1 MFGAK
6 RKTILEQTAEIEIPK
21 SYPEPYKDEPP
32 QWESLSD
39 EERLSSWYGMGQP
52 APDIPDGTN
61 IEDAAS
67 NGDARAMYVLG
78 KMYYKGIRKE
88 ANLVHAGTWYSRAS
102 EVGNPFADYELAKMC
117 EFGFGMVKDT
127 ESASELYER
136 AYNAFLKMEE
146 KTPNKVTELKL
157 AILSEN
163 NLINEADP
171 AAAKH
176 WRKLA
181 TVQPA
186 APKFIP
192 QIVNDSS
199 PSLSDAAGNP
209 EPKENIRISGILKS
223 GKPQDVPA
231 EYIVPAE
238 RNPYAK
244 GDTEEE
250 IRELAMSI
258 QVNGLL
264 YPLLLNKI
272 SDTEYRIIAGEKRYK
287 AITRFLH
294 WDTIPSTVHEHL
306 SQNAAQLMLNAA
318 NLDVREYSSGQKLQ
332 FYMEVEM
339 VLRDMKDSGEYTG
352 ALQRGISEMLGIST
366 HQVRKYKRI
375 VESLPEEQ
383 LQKVIDGDISIE
395 RAYKLAQLFPDD
407 QPDTGRTSAF
417 AEKPDAAEKPKSG
430 HTSAFIEEPD
440 VAEKPKPGRTSAF
453 AGNPDAAKEPKP
465 GRTSA
470 FMEEPD
476 VMEELKPGR
485 ASAFK
490 DPQNYRE
497 AVSMLRILPFV
508 PGDICAVLE
517 DDQVQDGIIDRIELY
532 ETALVLSVMVKDT
545 RRPFPISTIG
555 KTIFIGEGCFDI
567 AEKSVKAS

>member
-21 SYPEPYKDEPP
+21 SYPEPYKDEPA

-39 EERLSSWYGMGQP
+39 EERLSLWYGMGQSV
-52 APDIPDGTN
+52 PDIPDGTD
-61 IEDAAS
+61 IEPWYEDAAS
-67 NGDARAMYVLG
+67 KGDTRAMYVVG

-102 EVGNPFADYELAKMC
+102 EAGNPFADYELAKMC

-146 KTPNKVTELKL
+146 KAPNKIIELKL
-157 AILSEN
+157 ATLSEN

-171 AAAKH
+171 TTARH

-181 TVQPA
+181 TVNPA
-186 APKFIP
+186 TPKFTP
-192 QIVNDSS
+192 QIMNDSS
-199 PSLSDAAGNP
+199 PALSDIAGNT
-209 EPKENIRISGILKS
+209 EPKENIKISGILKS
-223 GKPQDVPA
+223 GRPQNVPA
-231 EYIVPAE
+231 EYIVPAK

-244 GDTEEE
+244 SDTEEE
-250 IRELAMSI
+250 IHELAMSI

-287 AITRFLH
+287 AITRYLH

-318 NLDVREYSSGQKLQ
+318 NLDVRDYTSGQKLQ
-332 FYMEVEM
+332 FYMEVEQ

-352 ALQRGISEMLGIST
+352 ALQKGISEMLGIST

-375 VESLPEEQ
+375 VEALPEEQ
-383 LQKVIDGDISIE
+383 LQKVMDGDISLE
-395 RAYKLAQLFPDD
+395 RAYRLAQSAEKPDVMEEPVPGRTSAFAEEPD
-407 QPDTGRTSAF
+407 SMEEPQPGRTSAF
-417 AEKPDAAEKPKSG
+417 AEKPNVIEEPESG
-430 HTSAFIEEPD
+430 RTSAFVGKADAIEEPY
-440 VAEKPKPGRTSAF
+440 PGRTSAF
-453 AGNPDAAKEPKP
+453 
-465 GRTSA
+465 
-470 FMEEPD
+470 
-476 VMEELKPGR
+476 
-485 ASAFK
+485 K
-490 DPQNYRE
+490 DPKNYKE
-497 AVSMLRILPFV
+497 AVSMLRMMPFA

-517 DDQVQDGIIDRIELY
+517 DGQVQDGFIDRIELS
-532 ETALVLSVMVKDT
+532 ETALLLSVMVNNVRKSY
-545 RRPFPISTIG
+545 PVSKIG
-555 KTIFIGEGCFDI
+555 VNIFIGEGCFDT
-567 AEKSVKAS
+567 AERTVKAS

>member
-6 RKTILEQTAEIEIPK
+6 RKTILEQTAEIESPE

-52 APDIPDGTN
+52 APDIPDGTD
-61 IEDAAS
+61 IEQWYEDAVS

-136 AYNAFLKMEE
+136 AYNAFLKIEE
-146 KTPNKVTELKL
+146 KAPNKVIELKL
-157 AILSEN
+157 AILIEN

-176 WRKLA
+176 WRELA

-186 APKFIP
+186 TPKFIP
-192 QIVNDSS
+192 QIVDDFS
-199 PSLSDAAGNP
+199 PTLSDAAGNP

-250 IRELAMSI
+250 IHELAMSI
-258 QVNGLL
+258 QVNGLI

-272 SDTEYRIIAGEKRYK
+272 SNTEYRIIAGEKRYK
-287 AITRFLH
+287 AITRYLH

-332 FYMEVEM
+332 FYMEVEL
-339 VLRDMKDSGEYTG
+339 VLRDMRDSGEYTG
-352 ALQRGISEMLGIST
+352 AIQKGISEMLGIST

-383 LQKVIDGDISIE
+383 LQKVMDGDISIE
-395 RAYKLAQLFPDD
+395 RAYKLAQLSPDD

-417 AEKPDAAEKPKSG
+417 AGKPDAAEKPKSG
-430 HTSAFIEEPD
+430 HTSAF
-440 VAEKPKPGRTSAF
+440 
-453 AGNPDAAKEPKP
+453 AGKPDAAEEPKP
-465 GRTSA
+465 GRT
-470 FMEEPD
+470 
-476 VMEELKPGR
+476 
-485 ASAFK
+485 SAFK

-545 RRPFPISTIG
+545 RRSFPISTIG

-567 AEKSVKAS
+567 AEKSVKVS

>member
-61 IEDAAS
+61 VEDAAS
-67 NGDARAMYVLG
+67 KGDARAMYVLG
-78 KMYYKGIRKE
+78 KMYYKGIRKG

-102 EVGNPFADYELAKMC
+102 EAGNPFADYELAKMC

-146 KTPNKVTELKL
+146 KTPNKVMELKL
-157 AILSEN
+157 AILCEN

-176 WRKLA
+176 WRELA

-186 APKFIP
+186 TPKFIP

-199 PSLSDAAGNP
+199 SFQTDGAEEYQQP
-209 EPKENIRISGILKS
+209 EIEKRVSSVLKS
-223 GKPQDVPA
+223 GRPQDVPV

-250 IRELAMSI
+250 IHELAMSI
-258 QVNGLL
+258 QVNGLI

-287 AITRFLH
+287 AITRYLH

-332 FYMEVEM
+332 FYMEVEL

-375 VESLPEEQ
+375 VEYLPEEQ
-383 LQKVIDGDISIE
+383 LQKVMDGDISIE
-395 RAYKLAQLFPDD
+395 RAYKLAQLSNADRPDA
-407 QPDTGRTSAF
+407 GRTSAF
-417 AEKPDAAEKPKSG
+417 AE
-430 HTSAFIEEPD
+430 EPD
-440 VAEKPKPGRTSAF
+440 VVEEPESGRTSAF
-453 AGNPDAAKEPKP
+453 AGEPDVAEEPKP

-470 FMEEPD
+470 F
-476 VMEELKPGR
+476 
-485 ASAFK
+485 K
-490 DPQNYRE
+490 DPENYKE
-497 AVSMLRILPFV
+497 AVSMLRMMPFA

-517 DDQVQDGIIDRIELY
+517 DDQVQDGVIDRIELY
-532 ETALVLSVMVKDT
+532 ETALLLSVMVNNVRKSY
-545 RRPFPISTIG
+545 PVSKIG
-555 KTIFIGEGCFDI
+555 VNIFIGEGCFDT
-567 AEKSVKAS
+567 AERTVKAS